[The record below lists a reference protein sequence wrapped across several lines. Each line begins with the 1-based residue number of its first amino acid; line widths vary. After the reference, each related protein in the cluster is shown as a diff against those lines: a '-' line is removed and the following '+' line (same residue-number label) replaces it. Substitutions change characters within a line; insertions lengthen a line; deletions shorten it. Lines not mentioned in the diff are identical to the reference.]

1 MPSWLPPAT
10 RKNLEVLKF
19 SAETARGNGKSSPEC
34 SFRFIQIVATQ
45 VLMQGC
51 DLPEFHTLF
60 CAQQKNQ
67 CEFEESSGYLNQT
80 SRSSSYVAY
89 DHSVSMQDLCQK
101 PSGRE
106 PVAFRQQPVLPQA
119 GQQQVRKPAGKF
131 QCIARPVR
139 PLPGRRYCAAL
150 LSTAQV
156 EPRAQQC
163 SGSVRSRRGLSS

>member
-1 MPSWLPPAT
+1 M
-10 RKNLEVLKF
+10 
-19 SAETARGNGKSSPEC
+19 GKVVRNAHSD
-34 SFRFIQIVATQ
+34 SFRLLRRKYLCRAATCRNFTHYF
-45 VLMQGC
+45 V
-51 DLPEFHTLF
+51 HSK
-60 CAQQKNQ
+60 KNQ

-89 DHSVSMQDLCQK
+89 DHSVSMQDLYQK

-106 PVAFRQQPVLPQA
+106 PVAFRQQPALPQA
-119 GQQQVRKPAGKF
+119 GQKQVRKPAGKF